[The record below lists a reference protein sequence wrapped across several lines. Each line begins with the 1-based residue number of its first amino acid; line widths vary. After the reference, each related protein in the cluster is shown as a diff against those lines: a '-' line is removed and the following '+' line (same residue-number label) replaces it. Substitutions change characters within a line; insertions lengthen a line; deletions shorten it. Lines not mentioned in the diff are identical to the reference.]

1 MSDSTLSYRERSHII
16 KDIILKLTGY
26 GQLNRTELITFCGLN
41 LKKHRCILDELQVN
55 GLICVI
61 ESSVGKRRV
70 STYKPTQKGIE
81 FYRTILEPYEKMF
94 PRRGQRIIIIN
105 SDNIDNKS
113 GDYKEELSVIQMRK
127 SLIESHL
134 MMQ

>member
-1 MSDSTLSYRERSHII
+1 VSDSTLSYRERSYII
-16 KDIILKLTGY
+16 KDIILKLTEY
-26 GQLNRTELITFCGLN
+26 GQLNRTELIRFCGLN

-61 ESSVGKRRV
+61 ESSVGKRRI
-70 STYKPTQKGIE
+70 STYKPTQKGME

-94 PRRGQRIIIIN
+94 PRRGQCIIITN